1 MKSNEGES
9 ALKSPSKIQ
18 KREVE
23 NLRKKVFK
31 IQKGG
36 NISLQEWLEDLQENQ
51 MKVIKEAQK
60 VQGDFMKPMLEEQRQ
75 VDAAEQET
83 DRVFF
88 AARKFIY
95 TNVNLFVSYTDM
107 CLQDTLVTVGRCS
120 KKLLFWISRSNPLKN
135 NCKGF
140 ICW

>member
-83 DRVFF
+83 DRQFF
-88 AARKFIY
+88 LQLGS
-95 TNVNLFVSYTDM
+95 LFTQM
-107 CLQDTLVTVGRCS
+107 
-120 KKLLFWISRSNPLKN
+120 
-135 NCKGF
+135 
-140 ICW
+140 